1 MNLFEEA
8 NARALEIA
16 PPPPDRP
23 WAAAL
28 TALGFGFVVVAVFIT
43 LQWLGLPTWASWTG
57 SALAYAAI
65 AYVDCA
71 LAWKRHRREY
81 REALEDLKGD
91 RTAPSVH

>member
-1 MNLFEEA
+1 MGSRFGEGGRKLSYGTYLNVAKL
-8 NARALEIA
+8 L
-16 PPPPDRP
+16 
-23 WAAAL
+23 AL

-81 REALEDLKGD
+81 REALEDLKGE
-91 RTAPSVH
+91 RAAPSLH

>member
-8 NARALEIA
+8 NVRALEIA

-23 WAAAL
+23 VAAAG
-28 TALGFGFVVVAVFIT
+28 TALGFGVVVVGVFIT

-57 SALAYAAI
+57 SAVAYATI

-81 REALEDLKGD
+81 REALDDLKGEKA
-91 RTAPSVH
+91 APSVH